1 MTNCEKDFINIKT
14 FFFILMACSIFFGFF
29 LLPKIGL
36 ASTSKAIIGPLTV
49 MGDIPI
55 PERQI
60 LFNRFREQINLG
72 YQIVSHKVLELIDE
86 QGLTSIDIEDCN
98 SSKCV
103 RKVLNFTKN
112 IKKQFDADDL
122 FILQLVQSKSE
133 TQLSLKLSS
142 LSIPEVTRNIVTESC
157 QKCDLEKLKIKV
169 DILVQKTFSIIGLE
183 VARKEELDNFSES
196 KITSKKTVPLRKN
209 FENEKNIPLE
219 QELIEEKKEHLS
231 KPEENLEVS
240 EENLE
245 VSEEEITKKQTLD
258 PYILDRDLYN
268 QEIGKFLIDVTYA
281 LQIFRSGMFVQI
293 EVSIDPSGTVVDQ
306 KIINSSGSED
316 FDETAIMT
324 LQDIQFDP
332 LPETM
337 LKYGNYVVNL
347 QIHNSR

>member
-157 QKCDLEKLKIKV
+157 QKCNLEKLKIKV
-169 DILVQKTFSIIGLE
+169 DRLVQKTFSIIGIE
-183 VARKEELDNFSES
+183 VTTKEELDNFSES
-196 KITSKKTVPLRKN
+196 EITSKKMVPLRKD
-209 FENEKNIPLE
+209 FENQKNIPLE
-219 QELIEEKKEHLS
+219 QELLEEKKEHLLE
-231 KPEENLEVS
+231 PEENPKVAEKK
-240 EENLE
+240 
-245 VSEEEITKKQTLD
+245 ITKKQTLD

-268 QEIGKFLIDVTYA
+268 QQIGKFLIDVTYA

-306 KIINSSGSED
+306 KIVNSSGSED

-337 LKYGNYVVNL
+337 LKYGNYIVNL